1 MENEAVC
8 RLALTQIKGLGPVG
22 VGKLLARFGS
32 AEAIFRSNKADWS
45 DGTAFQSLCG
55 QRILGHEGEKALQGA
70 EEQLVLNGQRGGC
83 YTLHGSE
90 TYPGGLIR
98 CGDAPQIIFY
108 KGKLPAE
115 GARMVSVVGTRKAS
129 DYGKKATEQ
138 LIRAL
143 RPYDPVIVS
152 GLAYGIDIHAHRIA
166 LSLGM
171 RTMAV
176 LGSGL
181 GRIYPDA
188 HLNEADAMQEK
199 GAVVSE
205 FFHHEIPQPAHF
217 PKRNRIV
224 AGLSAATVVVEAGV
238 KGGAWI
244 TASLANDYGRE
255 VYAIPG
261 PWSAPTSR
269 GCHQMIASHLA
280 SVLDHPEHLAQDLNW
295 LEKKPLSAVVI
306 PEFAQPVA
314 QALFRHMAPMHIN
327 DLAHALHMPI
337 SRLHG
342 LLLEMEMNGWVRWLP
357 GRFVRM
363 EVQFA
368 SQEDFG

>member
-22 VGKLLARFGS
+22 MGKLLARFGS
-32 AEAIFRSNKADWS
+32 AEGVFHSKKFDWS

-55 QRILGHEGEKALQGA
+55 RRILGHEGKKALERA
-70 EEQLVLNGQRGGC
+70 KEQLVFNSRCGGS
-83 YTLHGSE
+83 YVLHGSRA
-90 TYPGGLIR
+90 YPSGLVR
-98 CGDAPQIIFY
+98 CGDAPQLLFY
-108 KGKLPAE
+108 KGELPPV
-115 GARMVSVVGTRKAS
+115 GARLVSVVGTRKAS

-143 RPYDPVIVS
+143 RPYDPIIVS

-171 RTMAV
+171 RTVAV

-181 GRIYPDA
+181 GNIYPDS
-188 HLNEADAMQEK
+188 HLKEANAMQER

-205 FFHHEIPQPAHF
+205 FFHHETPQPAHF

-224 AGLSAATVVVEAGV
+224 AGLSSATVVVEAGV

-261 PWSAPTSR
+261 PWSSSTSK
-269 GCHQMIASHLA
+269 GCHRMIASHLA
-280 SVLDHPEHLAQDLNW
+280 SVLDHPDHLARDLNW
-295 LEKKPLSAVVI
+295 LEKKPLSVAVI

-314 QALFRHMAPMHIN
+314 QALFRHEAPMHVN
-327 DLAHALHMPI
+327 DLARVLQMPI
-337 SRLHG
+337 ARLHG
-342 LLLEMEMNGWVRWLP
+342 LLLEMELNGWVRWLP

-363 EVQFA
+363 DVQFA
-368 SQEDFG
+368 AEEDFG